1 MATIKVIEVIKR
13 VEDVLQDSN
22 VRWPRVELQNWLNE
36 SYLQIALLRPDASS
50 KTGTLTCVAGSRQ
63 TITSGF
69 STALRLLDV
78 VRNLAASSDKK
89 VVRLIDRSVLDDQR
103 PAWHTDTASVNIQNY
118 TFDVRQPKEFFVF
131 PPATTSAQLEVVYT
145 DLPGTHSLS
154 EANLHPTTG
163 SSEVIKVDDTYL
175 SVITDWI
182 LYRAFSKDAEFAAN
196 AARAG
201 AHYQTFMSSIGNKT
215 QSDVGS
221 SPTEEV

>member
-78 VRNLAASSDKK
+78 VRNLASSSNKK
-89 VVRLIDRSVLDDQR
+89 VVRLIERSVLDDQR
-103 PAWHTDTASVNIQNY
+103 PAWHNDTASVNIQNY
-118 TFDVRQPKEFFVF
+118 TFDIRQPKEFFVF
-131 PPATTSAQLEVVYT
+131 PPATTSAQLEVVYA

-163 SSEVIKVDDTYL
+163 SAEVIKVDDTYL

-221 SPTEEV
+221 SPTEAV

>member
-78 VRNLAASSDKK
+78 VRNLASSSDKK

-103 PAWHTDTASVNIQNY
+103 PAWHNDTASVNIQNY

>member
-1 MATIKVIEVIKR
+1 MATIKVIEIIKR

-78 VRNLAASSDKK
+78 VRNLASSSNKK

-103 PAWHTDTASVNIQNY
+103 PAWHNDTASINIQNY

-131 PPATTSAQLEVVYT
+131 PTATTSAQLEVVYA

-163 SSEVIKVDDTYL
+163 SAEVIKVDDTYL

-221 SPTEEV
+221 SPTEAV

>member
-1 MATIKVIEVIKR
+1 VATIKVIEIIKR

-78 VRNLAASSDKK
+78 VRNLASSSNKK
-89 VVRLIDRSVLDDQR
+89 VVRLIERSVLDDQR
-103 PAWHTDTASVNIQNY
+103 PAWHNDTASINIQNY

-131 PPATTSAQLEVVYT
+131 PPATTSAQLEVVYA

-163 SSEVIKVDDTYL
+163 SAEVIKVDDTYL

-221 SPTEEV
+221 SPTEAV

>member
-22 VRWPRVELQNWLNE
+22 VRWPRVELQIWLNE

-78 VRNLAASSDKK
+78 VRNLASSSNKK
-89 VVRLIDRSVLDDQR
+89 VVRLIERSVLDDQR
-103 PAWHTDTASVNIQNY
+103 PAWHNDTASVNIQNY

-131 PPATTSAQLEVVYT
+131 PPATTSAQLEVVYA

-163 SSEVIKVDDTYL
+163 SAEVIKVDDTYL

-221 SPTEEV
+221 SPTEAV

>member
-1 MATIKVIEVIKR
+1 MATIKVIEIIKR

-78 VRNLAASSDKK
+78 VRNLASSSDKK

-131 PPATTSAQLEVVYT
+131 PPATTSAQLEVVYA

-163 SSEVIKVDDTYL
+163 SAEVIKVDDTYL

-182 LYRAFSKDAEFAAN
+182 LYRAFSKYAEFAAN

-221 SPTEEV
+221 SPTEAV

>member
-1 MATIKVIEVIKR
+1 MATIKVIEIIKR

-78 VRNLAASSDKK
+78 VRNLASSSDKK

-131 PPATTSAQLEVVYT
+131 PPATTSAQLEVVYA

-154 EANLHPTTG
+154 EANLHPTKG
-163 SSEVIKVDDTYL
+163 SAEVIKVDDTYL

-221 SPTEEV
+221 SPTEAV

>member
-1 MATIKVIEVIKR
+1 MATIKVIEIIKR

-22 VRWPRVELQNWLNE
+22 IRWPRVELQNWLNE

-103 PAWHTDTASVNIQNY
+103 PAWHNDTASVNIQNY

>member
-1 MATIKVIEVIKR
+1 MATIKVIEIIKR

-78 VRNLAASSDKK
+78 VRNLASSSNKK

-103 PAWHTDTASVNIQNY
+103 PAWHNDTASVNIQNY

-131 PPATTSAQLEVVYT
+131 PPATTSAQLEVVYA

-163 SSEVIKVDDTYL
+163 SAEVIKVDDTYL

-221 SPTEEV
+221 SPTEAV

>member
-1 MATIKVIEVIKR
+1 MATIKVIEIIKR

-78 VRNLAASSDKK
+78 VRNLASSSNKK
-89 VVRLIDRSVLDDQR
+89 VVRLIERSVLDDQR
-103 PAWHTDTASVNIQNY
+103 PAWHNDTASVNIQNY

-131 PPATTSAQLEVVYT
+131 PPATTSAQLEVVYA

-163 SSEVIKVDDTYL
+163 SAEVIKVDDTYL

-221 SPTEEV
+221 SPTEAV

>member
-1 MATIKVIEVIKR
+1 MATIKVIEIIKR

-78 VRNLAASSDKK
+78 VRNLASSSNKK

-131 PPATTSAQLEVVYT
+131 PPATTSAQLEVVYA
-145 DLPGTHSLS
+145 DLPGSHSLS
-154 EANLHPTTG
+154 ASALDPTG
-163 SSEVIKVDDTYL
+163 SNAEVIKVDDTYL

-221 SPTEEV
+221 SPTEAV

>member
-1 MATIKVIEVIKR
+1 MATIKVIEIIKR

-36 SYLQIALLRPDASS
+36 SYLQSALLRPDASS

-78 VRNLAASSDKK
+78 VRNLASSSNKK
-89 VVRLIDRSVLDDQR
+89 VVRLIERSVLDDQR
-103 PAWHTDTASVNIQNY
+103 PAWHNDTASVNIQNY

-131 PPATTSAQLEVVYT
+131 PPATTSAQLEVVYA

-163 SSEVIKVDDTYL
+163 SAEVIKVDDTYL

-221 SPTEEV
+221 SPTEAV

>member
-1 MATIKVIEVIKR
+1 VATIKVIEIIKR

-78 VRNLAASSDKK
+78 VRNLASSSNKK

-103 PAWHTDTASVNIQNY
+103 PAWHNDTASINIQNY

-131 PPATTSAQLEVVYT
+131 PPATTSAQLEVVYA

-163 SSEVIKVDDTYL
+163 SAEVIKVDDTYL

-221 SPTEEV
+221 SPTEAV

>member
-1 MATIKVIEVIKR
+1 MATIKVIEIIKR

-78 VRNLAASSDKK
+78 VRNLASSSNKK

-103 PAWHTDTASVNIQNY
+103 PAWHNDTASVNIQNY

-131 PPATTSAQLEVVYT
+131 PPATTSAQLEVVYA

-163 SSEVIKVDDTYL
+163 SAEVIKVDDTYL

-215 QSDVGS
+215 QSDVSS
-221 SPTEEV
+221 SPTEAV

>member
-78 VRNLAASSDKK
+78 VRNLASSSDKK

-103 PAWHTDTASVNIQNY
+103 PAWHNDTASINIQNY

-131 PPATTSAQLEVVYT
+131 PPATTSAQLEVVYA

-163 SSEVIKVDDTYL
+163 SAEVIKVDDTYL

-221 SPTEEV
+221 SPTEAV

>member
-1 MATIKVIEVIKR
+1 VATIKVIEIIKR

-22 VRWPRVELQNWLNE
+22 IRWPRVELQNWLNE

-78 VRNLAASSDKK
+78 VRNLAANSDKK

-103 PAWHTDTASVNIQNY
+103 PAWHNDTASVNIQNY

>member
-1 MATIKVIEVIKR
+1 MATIKVIEIIKR

-78 VRNLAASSDKK
+78 VRNLASSSNKK

-103 PAWHTDTASVNIQNY
+103 PAWHNDTASVNIQNY

-131 PPATTSAQLEVVYT
+131 PPATTSAQLEVVYA

-163 SSEVIKVDDTYL
+163 SAEVIKVDDTYL
-175 SVITDWI
+175 SVITEWI

-221 SPTEEV
+221 SPTEAV

>member
-1 MATIKVIEVIKR
+1 VATIKVIEIIKR

-78 VRNLAASSDKK
+78 VRNLASSSDKK

-131 PPATTSAQLEVVYT
+131 PPATTSAQLEVVYA

-163 SSEVIKVDDTYL
+163 SAEVIKVDDTYL

-221 SPTEEV
+221 SPTEAV

>member
-1 MATIKVIEVIKR
+1 MAIKVIEIIKR

-78 VRNLAASSDKK
+78 VRNLASSSNKK
-89 VVRLIDRSVLDDQR
+89 VVRLIERSVLDDQR

-118 TFDVRQPKEFFVF
+118 TFDIRQPKEFFVF
-131 PPATTSAQLEVVYT
+131 PPATTSAQLEVVYA

-163 SSEVIKVDDTYL
+163 SAEVIKVDDTYL

-221 SPTEEV
+221 SPTEAV

>member
-1 MATIKVIEVIKR
+1 MATIKVIEIIKR

-78 VRNLAASSDKK
+78 VRNLASSSNKK
-89 VVRLIDRSVLDDQR
+89 VVRLIERSVLDDQR
-103 PAWHTDTASVNIQNY
+103 PAWHNDTASVNIQNY

-131 PPATTSAQLEVVYT
+131 PPATTSAQLEVVYA

-163 SSEVIKVDDTYL
+163 SAEVIKVDDTYL

-215 QSDVGS
+215 QSDVSS
-221 SPTEEV
+221 SPTEAV

>member
-1 MATIKVIEVIKR
+1 MATIKVIEIIKR

-50 KTGTLTCVAGSRQ
+50 KTGTLTCVAGIRQ

-78 VRNLAASSDKK
+78 VRNLASSSNKK
-89 VVRLIDRSVLDDQR
+89 VVRLIERSVLDDQR
-103 PAWHTDTASVNIQNY
+103 PAWHNDTASVNIQNY

-131 PPATTSAQLEVVYT
+131 PPATTSAQLEVVYA

-163 SSEVIKVDDTYL
+163 SAEVIKVDDTYL

-221 SPTEEV
+221 SPTEAV

>member
-1 MATIKVIEVIKR
+1 MGR
-13 VEDVLQDSN
+13 
-22 VRWPRVELQNWLNE
+22 
-36 SYLQIALLRPDASS
+36 
-50 KTGTLTCVAGSRQ
+50 
-63 TITSGF
+63 F

-78 VRNLAASSDKK
+78 VRNLASSSNKK
-89 VVRLIDRSVLDDQR
+89 VVRLIERSVLDDQR
-103 PAWHTDTASVNIQNY
+103 PAWHNDTASVNIQNY

-131 PPATTSAQLEVVYT
+131 PPATTSAQLEVVYA
-145 DLPGTHSLS
+145 DLPGAHSLS

-163 SSEVIKVDDTYL
+163 SAEVIKVDDTYL

-221 SPTEEV
+221 SPTEAV

>member
-1 MATIKVIEVIKR
+1 MATIKVIEIIKR

-78 VRNLAASSDKK
+78 VRNLASSSNKK
-89 VVRLIDRSVLDDQR
+89 VVRLIERSVLDDQR
-103 PAWHTDTASVNIQNY
+103 PAWHNDTASVNIQNY
-118 TFDVRQPKEFFVF
+118 TFDIRQPKEFFF
-131 PPATTSAQLEVVYT
+131 FLPATTSAQLEVVYA

-163 SSEVIKVDDTYL
+163 SAEVIKVDDTYL

-221 SPTEEV
+221 SPTEAV

>member
-1 MATIKVIEVIKR
+1 VATIKVIEIIKR

-78 VRNLAASSDKK
+78 VRNLASSSNKK
-89 VVRLIDRSVLDDQR
+89 VVRLIERSVLDDQR
-103 PAWHTDTASVNIQNY
+103 PAWHNDTASVNIQNY

-131 PPATTSAQLEVVYT
+131 PPATTSAQLEVVYA

-163 SSEVIKVDDTYL
+163 SAEVIKVDDTYL

-221 SPTEEV
+221 SPTEAV

>member
-78 VRNLAASSDKK
+78 VRNLASSSDKK

-131 PPATTSAQLEVVYT
+131 PPATTSAQLEVVYA
-145 DLPGTHSLS
+145 DLPGSHSLS
-154 EANLHPTTG
+154 ASALDPTG
-163 SSEVIKVDDTYL
+163 SNAEVIKVDDTYL

-221 SPTEEV
+221 SPTEAV

>member
-78 VRNLAASSDKK
+78 VRNLASSSNKK
-89 VVRLIDRSVLDDQR
+89 VVRLIERSVLDDQR
-103 PAWHTDTASVNIQNY
+103 PAWHNDTASVNIQNY

-131 PPATTSAQLEVVYT
+131 PPATTSAQLEVVYA

-163 SSEVIKVDDTYL
+163 SAEVIKVDDTYL

-215 QSDVGS
+215 QSDVSS
-221 SPTEEV
+221 SPTEAV

>member
-1 MATIKVIEVIKR
+1 VATIKVIEVIKR

-103 PAWHTDTASVNIQNY
+103 PAWHNDTASVNIQNY

-221 SPTEEV
+221 SPTEAV

>member
-1 MATIKVIEVIKR
+1 MATIKVIEIIKR

-78 VRNLAASSDKK
+78 VRNLASSSNKK

-103 PAWHTDTASVNIQNY
+103 PAWHNDTASINIQNY

-131 PPATTSAQLEVVYT
+131 PPATTSAQLEVVYA

-163 SSEVIKVDDTYL
+163 SAEVIKVDDTYL

-221 SPTEEV
+221 SPTEAV

>member
-1 MATIKVIEVIKR
+1 VATIKVIEIIKR

-78 VRNLAASSDKK
+78 VRNLASSSNKK

-103 PAWHTDTASVNIQNY
+103 PAWHNDTASVNIQNY

-131 PPATTSAQLEVVYT
+131 PPATTSAQLEVVYA

-163 SSEVIKVDDTYL
+163 SAEVIKVDDTYL

-221 SPTEEV
+221 SPTEAV

>member
-78 VRNLAASSDKK
+78 VRNLASSSDKK

-131 PPATTSAQLEVVYT
+131 PPATTSAQLEVVYA
-145 DLPGTHSLS
+145 DLPGSHSLS
-154 EANLHPTTG
+154 ASALDPTG
-163 SSEVIKVDDTYL
+163 SNTDVIKVDDT
-175 SVITDWI
+175 
-182 LYRAFSKDAEFAAN
+182 
-196 AARAG
+196 
-201 AHYQTFMSSIGNKT
+201 
-215 QSDVGS
+215 
-221 SPTEEV
+221 

>member
-1 MATIKVIEVIKR
+1 MATIKVIEIIKR

-78 VRNLAASSDKK
+78 VRNLASSSNKK
-89 VVRLIDRSVLDDQR
+89 VVRLIERSVLDDQR
-103 PAWHTDTASVNIQNY
+103 PAWHNDTASVNIQNY

-131 PPATTSAQLEVVYT
+131 PQATTSAQLEVVYA

-163 SSEVIKVDDTYL
+163 SAEVIKVDDTYL

-221 SPTEEV
+221 SPTEAV

>member
-78 VRNLAASSDKK
+78 VRNLASSSDKK

>member
-103 PAWHTDTASVNIQNY
+103 PAWHNDTASVNIQNY

-221 SPTEEV
+221 SPTEAV